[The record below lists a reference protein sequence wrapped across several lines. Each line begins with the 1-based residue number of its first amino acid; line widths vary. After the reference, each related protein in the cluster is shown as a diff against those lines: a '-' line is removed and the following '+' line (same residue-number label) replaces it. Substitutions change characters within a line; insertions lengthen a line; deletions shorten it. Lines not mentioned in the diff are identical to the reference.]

1 MKKEE
6 PGSIKHYWHY
16 RKRRKSYKRIKLILA
31 CYMII
36 FSVILLKD
44 LFQVFSEER
53 TLEVVSYILHPMKA
67 ISWGWFSAI
76 LLQSATIVAIFVNT
90 LVGQE
95 LMAIDTACYLMIG
108 LILGNSATPLFAS
121 LLVRS
126 KKHWDIRHGFE
137 VGVANVV
144 YSILLAM
151 LVIALQLT
159 TGIYSKTGSFL
170 QSTLAEYPAIGFLPT
185 VLDLIVSPVFQLLRI
200 DQWPLLLSLVFSIVL
215 LIWAFH
221 LFGESVTRYF
231 GGVKRSQEKIKE
243 HLGSRWKTFS
253 IGLVLSI
260 FIPSSSLLVTLLV
273 PLAAKNLITLRQA
286 IPYLIAT
293 NLATFIDVLIIA
305 FANGSPGAISGAL
318 VLMLMSLLGI
328 VFMNEKFGIRTIHKL
343 TRFCTMRFLPPK
355 KRYIILFLAIY
366 TLIPLLIS
374 IYPS

>member
-159 TGIYSKTGSFL
+159 TGIYSKTGSF
-170 QSTLAEYPAIGFLPT
+170 
-185 VLDLIVSPVFQLLRI
+185 R
-200 DQWPLLLSLVFSIVL
+200 
-215 LIWAFH
+215 
-221 LFGESVTRYF
+221 
-231 GGVKRSQEKIKE
+231 
-243 HLGSRWKTFS
+243 
-253 IGLVLSI
+253 
-260 FIPSSSLLVTLLV
+260 
-273 PLAAKNLITLRQA
+273 
-286 IPYLIAT
+286 
-293 NLATFIDVLIIA
+293 
-305 FANGSPGAISGAL
+305 
-318 VLMLMSLLGI
+318 
-328 VFMNEKFGIRTIHKL
+328 
-343 TRFCTMRFLPPK
+343 
-355 KRYIILFLAIY
+355 
-366 TLIPLLIS
+366 
-374 IYPS
+374 